1 MSAILSLAWQSLM
14 NRKGSVLLTLLAVA
28 LSVALF
34 LGVDKA
40 RTGAREGFGNT
51 ISGTE
56 LIVGAPTGSVNLLL
70 YSVFRMGSATAEIS
84 WPTYQEIAT
93 RPDIDWAVPISLGDS
108 HRGFR
113 VMGTTPEYFDRY
125 KFGRN
130 QDLMIAQG
138 EPFDDLFDAVIGADV
153 APP

>member
-1 MSAILSLAWQSLM
+1 MNTILSLAWKSLM
-14 NRKGSVLLTLLAVA
+14 NRKGSVILTLVAVA

-70 YSVFRMGSATAEIS
+70 YSVFRMGNATAEIS
-84 WPTYQEIAT
+84 WPTYQKIVHRE
-93 RPDIDWAVPISLGDS
+93 DVDWAVPISLGDS
-108 HRGFR
+108 HRGFKIGMR
-113 VMGTTPEYFDRY
+113 QQDAELIPPVTCSRIDLTMG
-125 KFGRN
+125 
-130 QDLMIAQG
+130 
-138 EPFDDLFDAVIGADV
+138 
-153 APP
+153 

>member
-56 LIVGAPTGSVNLLL
+56 LIVGALAALFGLSNGQRDSRNFVADLSGDRHAAGYRL
-70 YSVFRMGSATAEIS
+70 GCSALPRRQPSRIPRHGHNARI
-84 WPTYQEIAT
+84 
-93 RPDIDWAVPISLGDS
+93 
-108 HRGFR
+108 F
-113 VMGTTPEYFDRY
+113 
-125 KFGRN
+125 
-130 QDLMIAQG
+130 
-138 EPFDDLFDAVIGADV
+138 
-153 APP
+153 

>member
-1 MSAILSLAWQSLM
+1 MNAILPLAWNSLI

-70 YSVFRMGSATAEIS
+70 YSVFRMGNATAEIS
-84 WPTYQEIAT
+84 WPTYQEIAS
-93 RPDIDWAVPISLGDS
+93 RPDVGWAVPISLA
-108 HRGFR
+108 F
-113 VMGTTPEYFDRY
+113 
-125 KFGRN
+125 
-130 QDLMIAQG
+130 
-138 EPFDDLFDAVIGADV
+138 
-153 APP
+153 